1 MAIRESSG
9 YIGLGS
15 RLFLSKEAT
24 WGTKANNWELYN
36 VYNQEGGR
44 PQKVTTPIE
53 VSQLYPSMLRRKP
66 IKNSTS
72 VEGGFTFSLPTTGFD
87 PFAQLITGDTPS
99 GGSNLP
105 ITAVITSE
113 GDANRL
119 MFTLETAYTVGSSED
134 ATISNLVGKTISV
147 AGVTTDASE
156 GEDDEE
162 LANYINRQHVV
173 LYHDHDTTNTGETG
187 NPGLGFPTKVVVET
201 TFEIDQLNGALGEN
215 GQITFDADYDLQ
227 QVVATSYS
235 FAQSI
240 STHQIALY
248 TGMMAQSTTFNVS
261 PDDVANCE
269 ITFLGKDEVLYDP
282 TDDNAT
288 TVFGA
293 TNTHLVTDN
302 NGTITQ
308 VGGNYDN
315 CTEFY
320 PSWST
325 TLYINRKDP
334 SDVTKFQF
342 PSNAGWSGSNANFVT
357 SEAEVPFSDL
367 SITINNNLEFPAY
380 LNGTKT
386 RNKPVQTTYKEVTGS
401 ITIPYNEYT
410 DYIVASMFDQDSFE
424 FRILFEIDGSSIKLT
439 LPEVCIIG
447 DSLADIPAG
456 EMTLPINFGAYASK
470 SGNNY
475 SQAISPFKIAVV
487 D

>member
-1 MAIRESSG
+1 M
-9 YIGLGS
+9 
-15 RLFLSKEAT
+15 
-24 WGTKANNWELYN
+24 
-36 VYNQEGGR
+36 
-44 PQKVTTPIE
+44 
-53 VSQLYPSMLRRKP
+53 
-66 IKNSTS
+66 
-72 VEGGFTFSLPTTGFD
+72 TGFD

-105 ITAVITSE
+105 ISAVITSE

-119 MFTLETAYTVGSSED
+119 MFTLDTAYTTASDESS
-134 ATISNLVGKTISV
+134 TVSKLVGKTITVS
-147 AGVTTDASE
+147 GVTTDASE

-162 LANYINRQHVV
+162 IANYINRQHVV
-173 LYHDHDTTNTGETG
+173 LYHDHDQTNTGETG
-187 NPGLGFPTKVVVET
+187 NPGLNDATKVVVET
-201 TFEIDQLNGALGEN
+201 TFDIDQLNGVLGAD

-227 QVVATSYS
+227 QVVGTSYS

-248 TGMMAQSTTFNVS
+248 TGMMAQSATFNVS

-282 TDDNAT
+282 TDANAS

-293 TNTHLVTDN
+293 TNTHLITDN
-302 NGTITQ
+302 NGTITG
-308 VGGNYDN
+308 VGSGFDN

-334 SDVTKFQF
+334 TDVTKFQI
-342 PSNAGWSGSNANFVT
+342 PGNTGWSGSSSTFVT
-357 SEAEVPFSDL
+357 TDAQVPFSDL
-367 SITINNNLEFPAY
+367 SVTINNNLEFPAY

-410 DYIVASMFDQDSFE
+410 DYIVNSMFDQDSFE
-424 FRILFEIDGSSIKLT
+424 FRIVFALDGSSITLT
-439 LPEVCIIG
+439 LPEVCITG

-470 SGNNY
+470 DGNSY
-475 SQAISPFKIAVV
+475 SQAIAPFKIAVS
-487 D
+487 